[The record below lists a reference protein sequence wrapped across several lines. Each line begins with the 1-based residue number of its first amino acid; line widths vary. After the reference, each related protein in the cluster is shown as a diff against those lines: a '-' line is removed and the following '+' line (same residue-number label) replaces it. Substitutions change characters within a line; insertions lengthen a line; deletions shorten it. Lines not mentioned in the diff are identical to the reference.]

1 MQHIIP
7 DPAAGVL
14 PCPSGLL
21 SPMNI
26 IINLN
31 KPTDMSSQQAV
42 TKVKR
47 LLRAKKAG
55 HTGTLDP
62 LATGVLLV
70 CLEEATKVSRFL
82 LEMDK
87 QYLVR
92 AKLGERTDTF
102 DACGV
107 VTQRSEITGVTEAGL
122 KEVVGSFRGEIE
134 QVPPMYSAI
143 KVGGRPLYSL
153 ARKGIEIER
162 ASRKVL
168 IKELSLTGIDLPYI
182 DLRVSCSKGTYIRTL
197 CDDIGSRLGTG
208 AHLVS
213 LERERIGPFD
223 VWDSVTL
230 EELGGRDLAPDG
242 RTVYSIDAAL
252 SGLDEVILDERS
264 VAKLQNGVRI
274 EADMMTAIPEDRPLK
289 LKGPDGKLFAI
300 GRVHAGVICIDRNLK
315 L

>member
-1 MQHIIP
+1 MQEIIP
-7 DPAAGVL
+7 DPAATVL
-14 PCPSGLL
+14 PRPSGLS
-21 SPMNI
+21 SPLNI

-47 LLRAKKAG
+47 LLKAKKAG

-107 VTQRSEITGVTEAGL
+107 VTQCRDISAVTEAGL
-122 KEVVGSFRGEIE
+122 AEAVSSFRGEIE

-168 IKELSLTGIDLPYI
+168 IKELSLIGIDLPYI

-197 CDDIGSRLGTG
+197 CDDIGSRLGPG

-223 VWDSVTL
+223 VSDSVTL
-230 EELGGRDLAPDG
+230 DELSSRDLVPDE

-252 SGLDEVILDERS
+252 AGLDEMILDERS
-264 VAKLQNGVRI
+264 VAKLQNGVRMP
-274 EADMMTAIPEDRPLK
+274 ADMMTSIPEDRPLK

-300 GRVHAGVICIDRNLK
+300 GSVHAGVICIDRNLK